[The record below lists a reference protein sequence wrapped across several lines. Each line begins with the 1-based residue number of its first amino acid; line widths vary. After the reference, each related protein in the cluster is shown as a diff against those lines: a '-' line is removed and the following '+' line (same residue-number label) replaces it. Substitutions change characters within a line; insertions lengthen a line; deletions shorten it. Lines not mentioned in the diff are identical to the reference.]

1 MIRRCSG
8 AVAAGHLGALV
19 RLHGQVRL
27 LRQHGRAGLRRPRQL
42 LLAAQSILHV
52 LHTCTRLHYDAALC
66 VCCKFHIAVGQH
78 RIGREPLMCS
88 GVLDRSRSAQNR
100 SRALDVFRCS
110 GVLFGTGLRV
120 AGVLACYDACACVRG
135 RRVQQ
140 FSPRITTC
148 LLSTITWLLLSQASR
163 RRAVVVHDRQ
173 AGSLVFPGPLQGI
186 RPRSGAPP
194 ENGGRPSGAHVAQ
207 CLVFDAHCRYLYAH
221 AASNILSHACAW
233 AGHAWDWVAAT
244 WD

>member
-1 MIRRCSG
+1 MLRRRGRRAFGC
-8 AVAAGHLGALV
+8 AGTTAWPSATSTPA
-19 RLHGQVRL
+19 RPSRIAPTTTASS
-27 LRQHGRAGLRRPRQL
+27 GRAEH
-42 LLAAQSILHV
+42 SYC
-52 LHTCTRLHYDAALC
+52 TCYIHAHSCTMMLHYVCAASSTSQS
-66 VCCKFHIAVGQH
+66 VSS
-78 RIGREPLMCS
+78 EPLMCS

-173 AGSLVFPGPLQGI
+173 AGLLVFPGPLQGI

-207 CLVFDAHCRYLYAH
+207 CLVFDA
-221 AASNILSHACAW
+221 W

-244 WD
+244 